1 MPRSTLS
8 RSALL
13 VFGLAVS
20 GAASAADAAK
30 GQAVYTANCMAC
42 HGVNADGKGPA
53 AAALKPAPTDFTSAA
68 FWVDMTGAQLKS
80 SIRTGKPGTPMMA
93 FGKLSETDLDN
104 LVAFLE
110 AKKP

>member
-1 MPRSTLS
+1 MSTKSAVPVLS
-8 RSALL
+8 LL
-13 VFGLAVS
+13 VGLLAAP
-20 GAASAADAAK
+20 GAHAADATK

-68 FWVDMTGAQLKS
+68 FWQGRTNEQVKS
-80 SIRTGKPGTPMMA
+80 AIRTGKPGTPMMA
-93 FGKLSETDLDN
+93 FGKLSEGDLDN

-110 AKKP
+110 TKKP

>member
-1 MPRSTLS
+1 MPRSTFT
-8 RSALL
+8 RSVLMVL
-13 VFGLAVS
+13 GLALGGS
-20 GAASAADAAK
+20 ASAADATK

-42 HGVNADGKGPA
+42 HGTNADGKGPA
-53 AAALKPAPTDFTSAA
+53 AAALKPSPTDFTSAT
-68 FWVDMTGAQLKS
+68 FWTNMTSAQLKS

-110 AKKP
+110 TKKP